1 MIISDV
7 IGDKLDIIASGPT
20 VNSTSSSN
28 VTGAQVLEKY
38 NLTHLIPKEINL
50 DEALKI
56 SDDVFKN
63 VSNIIFSSNTI
74 ALHEA
79 EMIAKK
85 VISISTN
92 DDLHTTL

>member
-28 VTGAQVLEKY
+28 VIGAQVLEKY

-56 SDDVFKN
+56 SDDDLFKN

-79 EMIAKK
+79 GMIAKK

-92 DDLHTTL
+92 DD